1 MIKANEL
8 RIGNYILINGARQ
21 QVNSINARNNGIQVG
36 YLVAGVE
43 KVENCTS
50 ATVQPLLLNNE
61 VLADCGFEFDDYY
74 KLWQKKIDGKKA
86 DMQINLD
93 YDITDFMRRP
103 LIKAISSLHQLQNI
117 YFALKG
123 NELEFSKQKDLVH

>member
-50 ATVQPLLLNNE
+50 AAVQPLLLNNE

>member
-50 ATVQPLLLNNE
+50 AAVQPLLLNNE

-74 KLWQKKIDGKKA
+74 KLWQKKIDGKKVGF
-86 DMQINLD
+86 IEV
-93 YDITDFMRRP
+93 ITQPSILKYTIFCFLRT
-103 LIKAISSLHQLQNI
+103 LKAVS
-117 YFALKG
+117 
-123 NELEFSKQKDLVH
+123 